1 MVNELMFAVFNAAAF
16 GMAIFVVA
24 AGLTLIFGLMRL
36 LNMAQGGFFMIGA
49 YTAYSVMGRDVQSLW
64 LFLFAA
70 LVGGIVVALL
80 GLVTDRLVLR
90 RLRNVD
96 PHYVLIATFALMMVC
111 SGVTKLVWGVDFFSV
126 NPPPGLDQP
135 LNPFGMFF
143 SAYQIFVIAAGVLVY
158 IVLEVAIHRM
168 WFGKLMQALAAD
180 PWMAGVLG
188 LNVSFGIALSV
199 MASFFL
205 AGLAGGLLLPNQSLS
220 TGLGDSYLMFAF
232 FAVIIGG
239 LGNIRGAF
247 IGSLV
252 LGLVQSL
259 NTVLLPSLPGLAI
272 YVVLAAFLLWKPNG
286 LFPAVGAQADSG
298 SEAHGSGALHR
309 PRIPRG
315 VWQVLGVATV
325 GILATLPLW
334 VNAGPLYVVGTVL
347 VQVIFALSWNI
358 LFGYTGLV
366 SFGHAGFFAIGAY
379 LAALALRHIAGVPF
393 LGVLATAALF
403 GACAAWVVGVLAL
416 RRMSGVFL
424 AVLTVALAEALRLI
438 IGFSTLLGREDGI
451 TDIPRPVL
459 DLGLLRIDLT
469 SSSAYYWFLLVAT
482 VLITAFLWWLL
493 HSRFGRTLQTVRQ
506 DAERAAFMGTN
517 VARYRLAAFV
527 ISGAVAAVAGALY
540 APWSRIVTV
549 EEVHWLAS
557 AQPMLNTLLGGVSS
571 FWGPVVGAG
580 LFAAITY
587 ATRTLVGLSE
597 LIVGTGLLAI
607 ILLAPNGAVGLW
619 RSVEERLWGRR
630 PAVPAGDAA
639 GDAAGEP
646 VAREARVPAIGKL
659 EAGGAR

>member
-1 MVNELMFAVFNAAAF
+1 MINELMFAVFNAAAF

-64 LFLFAA
+64 MFLLAA

-143 SAYQIFVIAAGVLVY
+143 SAYQIFVIAAGLLVY

-220 TGLGDSYLMFAF
+220 TGLGDSYLMYAF

-259 NTVLLPSLPGLAI
+259 NTVLLPSVPGLAI

-286 LFPAVGAQADSG
+286 LFPSVGAQAESG
-298 SEAHGSGALHR
+298 NEAHGSGALHR

-325 GILATLPLW
+325 GMLATLPLW

-393 LGVLATAALF
+393 LGVLAAAALF

-438 IGFSTLLGREDGI
+438 IGFSTFLGREDGI

-459 DLGLLRIDLT
+459 DLGLLQIDLT

-506 DAERAAFMGTN
+506 DAERAAFMGTH

-639 GDAAGEP
+639 GEP
-646 VAREARVPAIGKL
+646 VARDARLPAVGKL

>member
-1 MVNELMFAVFNAAAF
+1 VVNELMFAVFNAAAF

-49 YTAYSVMGRDVQSLW
+49 YTAYSVMGRDVQSLGM
-64 LFLFAA
+64 FLFAS
-70 LVGGIVVALL
+70 LVGGVVVALL
-80 GLVTDRLVLR
+80 GLVTDRLVLK
-90 RLRNVD
+90 RLRHVD

-111 SGVTKLVWGVDFFSV
+111 TGVTKLIWGVDFFSV

-135 LNPFGMFF
+135 LNPFGLFF
-143 SAYQIFVIAAGVLVY
+143 SAYQLFVIGAGIAVY
-158 IVLEVAIHRM
+158 LVLEVAIHRL

-180 PWMAGVLG
+180 PWMSGVLG

-205 AGLAGGLLLPNQSLS
+205 AGLAGGMLLPNQSLS
-220 TGLGDSYLMFAF
+220 TGLGDSYLMYAF

-259 NTVLLPSLPGLAI
+259 NTVLLPSVPGLAI
-272 YVVLAAFLLWKPNG
+272 YVVLAGFLLWKPNG
-286 LFPAVGAQADSG
+286 LFPAVGLQGESHAQADS
-298 SEAHGSGALHR
+298 SGGLHR
-309 PRIPRG
+309 ARISRP
-315 VWQVLGVATV
+315 VWQALGTATV
-325 GILATLPLW
+325 VLLATLPLW

-347 VQVIFALSWNI
+347 IQIVFALSWNI
-358 LFGYTGLV
+358 LFGYAGLV

-379 LAALALRHIAGVPF
+379 LTALALRHIEGVPF
-393 LGVLATAALF
+393 LGVLVCAALF
-403 GACAAWVVGVLAL
+403 GAMAAWGIGVLAL
-416 RRMSGVFL
+416 RRMTGVFL

-438 IGFSTLLGREDGI
+438 IGFSTFLGREDGI
-451 TDIPRPVL
+451 TDIPRPAL
-459 DLGLLRIDLT
+459 DFGLFRIDLT
-469 SSSAYYWFLLVAT
+469 SSNAYYWFLLVTT
-482 VLITAFLWWLL
+482 VLITGFLWWLL
-493 HSRFGRTLQTVRQ
+493 HSRFGRTLQTIRQ
-506 DAERAAFMGTN
+506 DSERAAFMGTN

-527 ISGAVAAVAGALY
+527 ISGAVAAVAGAMY

-549 EEVHWLAS
+549 EEVNWLAS

-580 LFAAITY
+580 LFATITY
-587 ATRTLVGLSE
+587 ATRTMMGLSE

-607 ILLAPNGAVGLW
+607 ILLAPNGAVGVW
-619 RSVEERLWGRR
+619 RSIEERIWGRR
-630 PAVPAGDAA
+630 PALNAKAATTPASPG
-639 GDAAGEP
+639 
-646 VAREARVPAIGKL
+646 GKL
-659 EAGGAR
+659 ETGGVR

>member
-64 LFLFAA
+64 MFLLAA

-90 RLRNVD
+90 RLRDVD

-111 SGVTKLVWGVDFFSV
+111 TGVTKLIWGVDFFSV

-143 SAYQIFVIAAGVLVY
+143 SAYQIFVIAAGLVVY
-158 IVLEVAIHRM
+158 IVLELAIHRM

-259 NTVLLPSLPGLAI
+259 NTVLLPSVPGLAI
-272 YVVLAAFLLWKPNG
+272 YVVLAAFLLWKPSG
-286 LFPAVGAQADSG
+286 LFPAVGAQA
-298 SEAHGSGALHR
+298 EAGAESHGSGALHR
-309 PRIPRG
+309 PRISRG

-325 GILATLPLW
+325 GVLATLPLW

-393 LGVLATAALF
+393 LGVLAGAALL
-403 GACAAWVVGVLAL
+403 GAIAAWVIGVLAL

-424 AVLTVALAEALRLI
+424 AVLTVALAEALRLV
-438 IGFSTLLGREDGI
+438 IGFSTFLGREDGI
-451 TDIPRPVL
+451 TDIPRPAL
-459 DLGLLRIDLT
+459 DFGLFRIDLA
-469 SSSAYYWFLLVAT
+469 SSNAYYWFLLAAT

-571 FWGPVVGAG
+571 FWGPVIGAG
-580 LFAAITY
+580 LFATITY

-619 RSVEERLWGRR
+619 RNVEERLWGRKPR
-630 PAVPAGDAA
+630 APSTV
-639 GDAAGEP
+639 EP
-646 VAREARVPAIGKL
+646 VKDARVSPVAKL
-659 EAGGAR
+659 EAEGAR

>member
-1 MVNELMFAVFNAAAF
+1 MFAVFNAAAF
-16 GMAIFVVA
+16 GMAIFLVA
-24 AGLTLIFGLMRL
+24 AGLTVIFGLLRL

-49 YTAYSVMGRDVQSLW
+49 YTAYSVMGRDVQSLG
-64 LFLFAA
+64 LFLLAA
-70 LVGGIVVALL
+70 FVGACVVALL
-80 GLVTDRLVLR
+80 GLLTDRLVLR

-111 SGVTKLVWGVDFFSV
+111 AGVTKLVWGVDFFSV

-143 SAYQIFVIAAGVLVY
+143 SAYQLFVIGAGLITY
-158 IVLEVAIHRM
+158 AVLEVAIHRM

-180 PWMAGVLG
+180 PWMAGVMG
-188 LNVSFGIALSV
+188 LNVSFGVALSV

-220 TGLGDSYLMFAF
+220 TGLGDSYLMYAF

-247 IGSLV
+247 VGSLV

-259 NTVLLPSLPGLAI
+259 NTVLLPSMPGLAI

-286 LFPAVGAQADSG
+286 LFPAVGVQNDSSHEVHAVG
-298 SEAHGSGALHR
+298 THR
-309 PRIPRG
+309 PRIARST
-315 VWQVLGVATV
+315 WRALGAALVA
-325 GILATLPLW
+325 ILATLPLW

-347 VQVIFALSWNI
+347 IQVIFALSWNI

-379 LAALALRHIAGVPF
+379 LAALLLKNVAGFPFAGVL
-393 LGVLATAALF
+393 LGAALL
-403 GACAAWVVGVLAL
+403 GAAAAWVIGILAL

-438 IGFSTLLGREDGI
+438 IGFSSWLGREDGI
-451 TDIPRPVL
+451 TDIPRPKL
-459 DLGLLRIDLT
+459 DLLVATLDI
-469 SSSAYYWFLLVAT
+469 SSANGYYWFLLAGT
-482 VLITAFLWWLL
+482 VLITALLWWVL
-493 HSRFGRTLQTVRQ
+493 HSGFGRTLQTIRQ

-517 VARYRLAAFV
+517 VAAYRLAAFV
-527 ISGAVAAVAGALY
+527 LSGAVAAVAGAMY

-580 LFAAITY
+580 LFAAIAY
-587 ATRTLVGLSE
+587 STRTLIGLSE

-619 RSVEERLWGRR
+619 RQLEARLWRR
-630 PAVPAGDAA
+630 PAEAPAASAA
-639 GDAAGEP
+639 APGSAALGRLEQ
-646 VAREARVPAIGKL
+646 EAVR
-659 EAGGAR
+659 

>member
-1 MVNELMFAVFNAAAF
+1 MANEILFAFFNAAAF

-24 AGLTLIFGLMRL
+24 AGLTLIFGLLRL

-49 YTAYSVMGRDVQSLW
+49 YVAYSVMGRDVQSLGM
-64 LFLFAA
+64 FLLAA
-70 LVGGIVVALL
+70 LAGGVVTALL

-111 SGVTKLVWGVDFFSV
+111 TGVTKLIWGVDFFSV

-135 LNPFGMFF
+135 LNPFGLFF
-143 SAYQIFVIAAGVLVY
+143 SAYQIFVIAAGVVVY

-180 PWMAGVLG
+180 PWMSGVLG

-199 MASFFL
+199 MASFLL

-220 TGLGDSYLMFAF
+220 TGLGDSYLMYAF

-259 NTVLLPSLPGLAI
+259 NTVLLPSVPGLAI

-286 LFPAVGAQADSG
+286 LFPAVGMQAEG
-298 SEAHGSGALHR
+298 AHESHGGGALHR
-309 PRIPRG
+309 PRVPRR
-315 VWQVLGVATV
+315 VWQGLGLLLVAVLAS
-325 GILATLPLW
+325 LPLW
-334 VNAGPLYVVGTVL
+334 VGAGPLYVVGTVL

-379 LAALALRHIAGVPF
+379 LTALALRHVEGVPF
-393 LGVLATAALF
+393 LGVLAAAALF
-403 GACAAWVVGVLAL
+403 GAVAAWGIGALAL
-416 RRMSGVFL
+416 RRMTGVFL

-438 IGFSTLLGREDGI
+438 IGFSSFLGREDGI
-451 TDIPRPVL
+451 TDIPRPK
-459 DLGLLRIDLT
+459 LGLGVVQIDLT
-469 SSSAYYWFLLVAT
+469 NSNAYYLFLLVAC
-482 VLITAFLWWLL
+482 VLITALLWWVL
-493 HSRFGRTLQTVRQ
+493 HSRFGRTLQTIRQ
-506 DAERAAFMGTN
+506 DPERAAFMGTN

-527 ISGAVAAVAGALY
+527 ISGSVAAVAGALY

-597 LIVGTGLLAI
+597 LIVGCGLLAI

-619 RSVEERLWGRR
+619 RSLEARLWGPR
-630 PAVPAGDAA
+630 PTREPHSPPR
-639 GDAAGEP
+639 P
-646 VAREARVPAIGKL
+646 VATGDVQPV
-659 EAGGAR
+659 GGVR

>member
-1 MVNELMFAVFNAAAF
+1 MSNEILFAFFNAAAF

-24 AGLTLIFGLMRL
+24 AGLTLIFGLLRL

-49 YTAYSVMGRDVQSLW
+49 YVAYSVMGRDVQSLGM
-64 LFLFAA
+64 FLLAA
-70 LVGGIVVALL
+70 LAGGVVVALL

-111 SGVTKLVWGVDFFSV
+111 TGVTKLVWGVDFFSV

-135 LNPFGMFF
+135 LNPFGLFF
-143 SAYQIFVIAAGVLVY
+143 SAYQIFVIAAGVVVY

-180 PWMAGVLG
+180 PWMSGVLG

-220 TGLGDSYLMFAF
+220 TGLGDSYLMYAF

-259 NTVLLPSLPGLAI
+259 NTVLLPAVPGLAI

-286 LFPAVGAQADSG
+286 LFPAVGMQAEG
-298 SEAHGSGALHR
+298 AHEAHGGGALHR
-309 PRIPRG
+309 PRVPRR
-315 VWQVLGVATV
+315 VWRGLGVLLVAV
-325 GILATLPLW
+325 LASLPLW
-334 VNAGPLYVVGTVL
+334 VGAGPLYVVGTVL

-379 LAALALRHIAGVPF
+379 LTALALRHVEGVPF
-393 LGVLATAALF
+393 LGVLAAAALF
-403 GACAAWVVGVLAL
+403 GAVAAWGIGVLAL
-416 RRMSGVFL
+416 RRMTGVFL

-438 IGFSTLLGREDGI
+438 IGFSSFLGREDGI
-451 TDIPRPVL
+451 TDIPRPR
-459 DLGLLRIDLT
+459 LGLGFVQFDLT
-469 SSSAYYWFLLVAT
+469 NSNAYYLFLLVAC
-482 VLITAFLWWLL
+482 VLITALLWWVL
-493 HSRFGRTLQTVRQ
+493 HSRFGRTLQTIRQ
-506 DAERAAFMGTN
+506 DPERAAFMGTN

-527 ISGAVAAVAGALY
+527 ISGSVAAVAGALY

-597 LIVGTGLLAI
+597 LIVGCGLLAI

-619 RSVEERLWGRR
+619 RSLEARLWGPR
-630 PAVPAGDAA
+630 PPRAPHPAPRPVATGDAQPAG
-639 GDAAGEP
+639 G
-646 VAREARVPAIGKL
+646 L
-659 EAGGAR
+659 Q

>member
-1 MVNELMFAVFNAAAF
+1 MINDLMFAVFNAAAF
-16 GMAIFVVA
+16 GMAIFLVA
-24 AGLTLIFGLMRL
+24 AGLTVIFGLLRL

-49 YTAYSVMGRDVQSLW
+49 YTAYSVMGRDVQSMGM
-64 LFLFAA
+64 FLLAA
-70 LVGGIVVALL
+70 LAGGIVVALL

-111 SGVTKLVWGVDFFSV
+111 TGVTKLVWGVDFFSV

-143 SAYQIFVIAAGVLVY
+143 SAYQIFVIGAGLLAY
-158 IVLEVAIHRM
+158 AVLEVGIHRM
-168 WFGKLMQALAAD
+168 WFGKLMQSLAAD
-180 PWMAGVLG
+180 PWMCGVMG
-188 LNVSFGIALSV
+188 LNVSLGIALSV

-205 AGLAGGLLLPNQSLS
+205 AGMAGGLLLPNQSLS
-220 TGLGDSYLMFAF
+220 TGLGDSYLMYAF

-259 NTVLLPSLPGLAI
+259 NTVLLPSVPGLAI

-286 LFPAVGAQADSG
+286 LFPAIGMNDDASH
-298 SEAHGSGALHR
+298 EAHATGTHR
-309 PRIPRG
+309 PRISRG
-315 VWQVLGVATV
+315 TWQALGAALIGVLAM
-325 GILATLPLW
+325 LPVW

-347 VQVIFALSWNI
+347 IQVVFALSWNI

-379 LAALALRHIAGVPF
+379 LAALVLKNFAGFPF
-393 LGVLATAALF
+393 LAVLVAASVL
-403 GACAAWVVGVLAL
+403 GAAAAWLVGILAL

-424 AVLTVALAEALRLI
+424 AVLTVALAEALRLV
-438 IGFSTLLGREDGI
+438 IGYSSWLGREDGI
-451 TDIPRPVL
+451 TDIPRPKL
-459 DLGLLRIDLT
+459 DFGITSIDI
-469 SSSAYYWFLLVAT
+469 SSSNGYYWFLLAAT
-482 VLITAFLWWLL
+482 VLITAVLWWVL
-493 HSRFGRTLQTVRQ
+493 HSGFGRTLQTIRQ
-506 DAERAAFMGTN
+506 DAERATFMGTN
-517 VARYRLAAFV
+517 VAAYRLAAFV
-527 ISGAVAAVAGALY
+527 LSGATAALAGALY

-571 FWGPVVGAG
+571 FWGPIVGAG
-580 LFAAITY
+580 LFAAIAY
-587 ATRTLVGLSE
+587 STRTLIGLSE
-597 LIVGTGLLAI
+597 LIVGAGLLAI

-619 RSVEERLWGRR
+619 RNLEERLWGR
-630 PAVPAGDAA
+630 PIAPEKGSALPPEHVQL
-639 GDAAGEP
+639 
-646 VAREARVPAIGKL
+646 VAL
-659 EAGGAR
+659 EQEGAR

>member
-1 MVNELMFAVFNAAAF
+1 MFAVFNAAAF

-64 LFLFAA
+64 MFLLAA

-90 RLRNVD
+90 RLRDVD

-111 SGVTKLVWGVDFFSV
+111 TGVTKLIWGVDFFSV

-143 SAYQIFVIAAGVLVY
+143 SAYQIFVIAAGLVIY
-158 IVLEVAIHRM
+158 IVLELAIHRM

-220 TGLGDSYLMFAF
+220 TGLGDSYLMYAF

-259 NTVLLPSLPGLAI
+259 NTVLLPSVPGLAI
-272 YVVLAAFLLWKPNG
+272 YVVLAAFLLWKPSG
-286 LFPAVGAQADSG
+286 LFPAVGAQA
-298 SEAHGSGALHR
+298 EAGAESHGSGALHR
-309 PRIPRG
+309 PHISRG

-325 GILATLPLW
+325 GVLATLPLW

-393 LGVLATAALF
+393 LGVLAGAALL
-403 GACAAWVVGVLAL
+403 GAIAAWVIGVLAL

-424 AVLTVALAEALRLI
+424 AVLTVALAEALRLV
-438 IGFSTLLGREDGI
+438 IGFSTFLGREDGI
-451 TDIPRPVL
+451 TDIPRPAL
-459 DLGLLRIDLT
+459 DFGLFRIDLA
-469 SSSAYYWFLLVAT
+469 SSNAYYWFLLAAT

-580 LFAAITY
+580 LFATITY

-619 RSVEERLWGRR
+619 RNVEERLWGRKPR
-630 PAVPAGDAA
+630 APSTV
-639 GDAAGEP
+639 EP
-646 VAREARVPAIGKL
+646 VKDGRVSPVAKL

>member
-1 MVNELMFAVFNAAAF
+1 MLNDLMFAVFNAAAF
-16 GMAIFVVA
+16 GMAIFLVA
-24 AGLTLIFGLMRL
+24 AGLTLIFGLLRL

-49 YTAYSVMGRDVQSLW
+49 YTAYSVMGRDVQSIGM
-64 LFLFAA
+64 FLLGVLA
-70 LVGGIVVALL
+70 GGVVVALL

-111 SGVTKLVWGVDFFSV
+111 TGVTKLIWGVDFFSV

-135 LNPFGMFF
+135 INALGLYF
-143 SAYQIFVIAAGVLVY
+143 SAYQLFVIGAGLVAY
-158 IVLEVAIHRM
+158 VVLEVVIHRM

-180 PWMAGVLG
+180 PWMSSVMG
-188 LNVSFGIALSV
+188 LNVSFGVALSV
-199 MASFFL
+199 MASFML

-220 TGLGDSYLMFAF
+220 TGLGDSYLMYAF

-259 NTVLLPSLPGLAI
+259 NTVLLPSVPGLAI
-272 YVVLAAFLLWKPNG
+272 YVVLAAFLLWKPTG
-286 LFPAVGAQADSG
+286 LFPAVGMQEESAHEAHASG
-298 SEAHGSGALHR
+298 SHR
-309 PRIPRG
+309 PRIARRT
-315 VWQVLGVATV
+315 WQVLGLALV
-325 GILATLPLW
+325 GLLATLPLW
-334 VNAGPLYVVGTVL
+334 VNAGPLYIVGTVL
-347 VQVIFALSWNI
+347 IQVMFALSWNI

-379 LAALALRHIAGVPF
+379 LAALVLKNVVGFPF
-393 LGVLATAALF
+393 VGVLLGAAVL
-403 GACAAWVVGVLAL
+403 GALVAWAIGLLAL

-424 AVLTVALAEALRLI
+424 AVLTVALAEALRLV
-438 IGFSTLLGREDGI
+438 IGFSSWLGREDGI
-451 TDIPRPVL
+451 TDIPRPKL
-459 DLGLLRIDLT
+459 DLGLFTIDT
-469 SSSAYYWFLLVAT
+469 SSANGYYWFLLAGTVAM
-482 VLITAFLWWLL
+482 TAVLWWVL
-493 HSRFGRTLQTVRQ
+493 HSGFGRTLQTIRQ

-517 VARYRLAAFV
+517 VAAYRLGAFV
-527 ISGAVAAVAGALY
+527 LSGAVAAVAGAMY
-540 APWSRIVTV
+540 APWARIVTV

-557 AQPMLNTLLGGVSS
+557 AQPMLNTLLGGVGS

-580 LFAAITY
+580 LFASIAY

-619 RSVEERLWGRR
+619 RQLEERLWRRWGAAPAHR
-630 PAVPAGDAA
+630 PAADASPAMPMAA
-639 GDAAGEP
+639 LNQE
-646 VAREARVPAIGKL
+646 VSR
-659 EAGGAR
+659 

>member
-1 MVNELMFAVFNAAAF
+1 MVNELLFAVFNAAAF

-49 YTAYSVMGRDVQSLW
+49 YTAYSVMGRDVQSLGM
-64 LFLFAA
+64 FLFAA
-70 LVGGIVVALL
+70 LVGGVVVALL
-80 GLVTDRLVLR
+80 GLVTDKLVLR

-111 SGVTKLVWGVDFFSV
+111 TGATKLIWGVDFFSV

-158 IVLEVAIHRM
+158 ALLEVAIHRM

-180 PWMAGVLG
+180 PWMSGVLG

-199 MASFFL
+199 MASFLL

-220 TGLGDSYLMFAF
+220 TGLGDSYLMYAF

-259 NTVLLPSLPGLAI
+259 NTVLLPSVPGLAI
-272 YVVLAAFLLWKPNG
+272 YVVLAAFLLWKPSG
-286 LFPAVGAQADSG
+286 LFPAVGAQAESG
-298 SEAHGSGALHR
+298 GESHGTGPLHR

-315 VWQVLGVATV
+315 VWQVLGVGTV
-325 GILATLPLW
+325 GVLATLPLW

-347 VQVIFALSWNI
+347 VQVVFALSWNI

-366 SFGHAGFFAIGAY
+366 SFGHAGFFALGAY
-379 LAALALRHIAGVPF
+379 LAALALRHVAGVPF
-393 LGVLATAALF
+393 LGVLGAAALL
-403 GACAAWVVGVLAL
+403 GACAAWVIGVLAL

-451 TDIPRPVL
+451 TDIPRPAL
-459 DLGLLRIDLT
+459 DFGVLRIDLA
-469 SSSAYYWFLLVAT
+469 SSNAYYWFLLVAT

-557 AQPMLNTLLGGVSS
+557 AQPMLNTLLGGVGS

-580 LFAAITY
+580 LFATITY

-630 PAVPAGDAA
+630 TTRPAEAPSRVA
-639 GDAAGEP
+639 P
-646 VAREARVPAIGKL
+646 VGKL

>member
-1 MVNELMFAVFNAAAF
+1 MLNDLMFAVFNAAAF
-16 GMAIFVVA
+16 GMAIFLVA
-24 AGLTLIFGLMRL
+24 AGLTLIFGLLRL

-49 YTAYSVMGRDVQSLW
+49 YTAYSVMGRDVQSIGM
-64 LFLFAA
+64 FLLGVLA
-70 LVGGIVVALL
+70 GGVVVALL

-111 SGVTKLVWGVDFFSV
+111 TGVTKLIWGVDFFSV

-135 LNPFGMFF
+135 INALGLYF
-143 SAYQIFVIAAGVLVY
+143 SVYQLFVIAAGLVAY
-158 IVLEVAIHRM
+158 VVLEVVIHRM

-180 PWMAGVLG
+180 PWMSSVMG
-188 LNVSFGIALSV
+188 LNVSFGVALSV
-199 MASFFL
+199 MASFML

-220 TGLGDSYLMFAF
+220 TGLGDSYLMYAF

-259 NTVLLPSLPGLAI
+259 NTVLLPSVPGLAI
-272 YVVLAAFLLWKPNG
+272 YVVLAAFLLWKPTG
-286 LFPAVGAQADSG
+286 LFPAVGMQEEG
-298 SEAHGSGALHR
+298 THEAHAGGSHR
-309 PRIPRG
+309 PRISRRT
-315 VWQVLGVATV
+315 WQVLGLALV
-325 GILATLPLW
+325 GVLATLPLW
-334 VNAGPLYVVGTVL
+334 VNAGPLYIVGSVL
-347 VQVIFALSWNI
+347 IQVMFALSWNI

-379 LAALALRHIAGVPF
+379 LAALVLKNVAGFPF
-393 LGVLATAALF
+393 VGVLLAAAVLG
-403 GACAAWVVGVLAL
+403 GAAAWAIGLLAL

-424 AVLTVALAEALRLI
+424 AVLTVALAEALRLV
-438 IGFSTLLGREDGI
+438 IGFSSWLGREDGI
-451 TDIPRPVL
+451 TDIPRPKL
-459 DLGLLRIDLT
+459 DLGLFTIDT
-469 SSSAYYWFLLVAT
+469 SSANGYYWFLLAGTVAM
-482 VLITAFLWWLL
+482 TAVLWWVL
-493 HSRFGRTLQTVRQ
+493 HSGFGRTLQTIRQ

-517 VARYRLAAFV
+517 VAAYRLGAFV
-527 ISGAVAAVAGALY
+527 LSGAVAAVAGAMY
-540 APWSRIVTV
+540 APWARIVTV

-557 AQPMLNTLLGGVSS
+557 AQPMLNTLLGGVGS

-580 LFAAITY
+580 LFASIAY

-597 LIVGTGLLAI
+597 LIVGTGLLTI

-619 RSVEERLWGRR
+619 RQLEERLWRRWRAAPAHR
-630 PAVPAGDAA
+630 PAADATPAMPMTALKQEGS
-639 GDAAGEP
+639 
-646 VAREARVPAIGKL
+646 
-659 EAGGAR
+659 

>member
-1 MVNELMFAVFNAAAF
+1 MTNDLLFAFFNAAAF

-24 AGLTLIFGLMRL
+24 AGLTLIFGLLRL

-49 YTAYSVMGRDVQSLW
+49 YVAYSVMGRDVQSLGM
-64 LFLFAA
+64 FLLAA
-70 LVGGIVVALL
+70 LAGGVVTALL

-111 SGVTKLVWGVDFFSV
+111 TGVTKLIWGVDFFSV

-135 LNPFGMFF
+135 LNPFGLFF
-143 SAYQIFVIAAGVLVY
+143 SAYQIFVIAAGVVVY

-180 PWMAGVLG
+180 PWMSGVLG

-199 MASFFL
+199 MASFLL

-220 TGLGDSYLMFAF
+220 TGLGDSYLMYAF

-259 NTVLLPSLPGLAI
+259 NTVLLPSVPGLAI

-286 LFPAVGAQADSG
+286 LFPAVGMQAEG
-298 SEAHGSGALHR
+298 AHEAHGGGVLHR
-309 PRIPRG
+309 PRVPRR
-315 VWQVLGVATV
+315 VWQGLGVLLVAV
-325 GILATLPLW
+325 LASLPLW
-334 VNAGPLYVVGTVL
+334 VGAGPLYVVGTVL

-379 LAALALRHIAGVPF
+379 LTALALRHVEGVPF
-393 LGVLATAALF
+393 LGVLAAAALF
-403 GACAAWVVGVLAL
+403 GAVAAWGIGALAL
-416 RRMSGVFL
+416 RRMTGVFL

-438 IGFSTLLGREDGI
+438 IGFSSFLGREDGI
-451 TDIPRPVL
+451 TDIPRPK
-459 DLGLLRIDLT
+459 LGLGVVQIDLT
-469 SSSAYYWFLLVAT
+469 NSNAYYLFLLAAC
-482 VLITAFLWWLL
+482 VLITALLWWVL
-493 HSRFGRTLQTVRQ
+493 HSRFGRTLQTIRQ
-506 DAERAAFMGTN
+506 DPERAAFMGTN

-527 ISGAVAAVAGALY
+527 ISGSVAAVAGALY

-597 LIVGTGLLAI
+597 LIVGCGLLAI

-619 RSVEERLWGRR
+619 RSLEARLWGPRAPREPHSPPR
-630 PAVPAGDAA
+630 PVATGDVQPAG
-639 GDAAGEP
+639 G
-646 VAREARVPAIGKL
+646 VR
-659 EAGGAR
+659 

>member
-1 MVNELMFAVFNAAAF
+1 MANEILFAFFNAAAF

-24 AGLTLIFGLMRL
+24 AGLTLIFGLLRL

-49 YTAYSVMGRDVQSLW
+49 YVAYSVMGRDVQSLGM
-64 LFLFAA
+64 FLLAA
-70 LVGGIVVALL
+70 LAGGVVTALL

-111 SGVTKLVWGVDFFSV
+111 TGVTKLIWGVDFFSV

-135 LNPFGMFF
+135 LNPFGLFF
-143 SAYQIFVIAAGVLVY
+143 SAYQIFVIAAGVVVY

-180 PWMAGVLG
+180 PWMSGVLG

-199 MASFFL
+199 MASFLL

-220 TGLGDSYLMFAF
+220 TGLGDSYLMYAF

-259 NTVLLPSLPGLAI
+259 NTVLLPSVPGLAI

-286 LFPAVGAQADSG
+286 LFPAVGMQAEG
-298 SEAHGSGALHR
+298 AHESHGGGALHR
-309 PRIPRG
+309 PRVPRR
-315 VWQVLGVATV
+315 VWQGLGVLLVAV
-325 GILATLPLW
+325 LASLPLW
-334 VNAGPLYVVGTVL
+334 VGAGPLYVVGTVL

-379 LAALALRHIAGVPF
+379 LTALALRHVEGVPF
-393 LGVLATAALF
+393 LGVLAAAALF
-403 GACAAWVVGVLAL
+403 GAVAAWGIGALAL
-416 RRMSGVFL
+416 RRMTGVFL

-438 IGFSTLLGREDGI
+438 IGFSSFLGREDGI
-451 TDIPRPVL
+451 TDIPRPKLGLGIVQL
-459 DLGLLRIDLT
+459 DLT
-469 SSSAYYWFLLVAT
+469 NSNAYYLFLLAAC
-482 VLITAFLWWLL
+482 VLITGLLWWVL
-493 HSRFGRTLQTVRQ
+493 HSRFGRTLQTIRQ
-506 DAERAAFMGTN
+506 DPERAAFMGTN

-527 ISGAVAAVAGALY
+527 ISGSVAAVAGALY

-597 LIVGTGLLAI
+597 LIVGCGLLAI

-619 RSVEERLWGRR
+619 RSLEARLWGPRAPREPHSAPR
-630 PAVPAGDAA
+630 PVATGDVQPAG
-639 GDAAGEP
+639 GL
-646 VAREARVPAIGKL
+646 R
-659 EAGGAR
+659 

>member
-1 MVNELMFAVFNAAAF
+1 MANEILFAFFNAAAF

-24 AGLTLIFGLMRL
+24 AGLTLIFGLLRL

-49 YTAYSVMGRDVQSLW
+49 YVAYSVMGRDVQSLGM
-64 LFLFAA
+64 FLLAA
-70 LVGGIVVALL
+70 LAGGVVTALL

-111 SGVTKLVWGVDFFSV
+111 TGVTKLIWGVDFFSV

-135 LNPFGMFF
+135 LNPFGLFF
-143 SAYQIFVIAAGVLVY
+143 SAYQIFVIAAGVVVY

-180 PWMAGVLG
+180 PWMSGVLG

-199 MASFFL
+199 MASFLL

-220 TGLGDSYLMFAF
+220 TGLGDSYLMYAF

-259 NTVLLPSLPGLAI
+259 NTVLLPAVPGLAI
-272 YVVLAAFLLWKPNG
+272 YVVLAAFLLWRPNG
-286 LFPAVGAQADSG
+286 LFPAVGMQAEG
-298 SEAHGSGALHR
+298 AHEAHGGGALHR
-309 PRIPRG
+309 PRVPRR
-315 VWQVLGVATV
+315 VWQGLGVLLVAV
-325 GILATLPLW
+325 LASLPLW
-334 VNAGPLYVVGTVL
+334 VGAGPLYVVGTVL

-379 LAALALRHIAGVPF
+379 LTALALRHVEGVPF
-393 LGVLATAALF
+393 LGVLAAAALF
-403 GACAAWVVGVLAL
+403 GAVAAWGIGALAL
-416 RRMSGVFL
+416 RRMTGVFL

-438 IGFSTLLGREDGI
+438 IGFSFFLGREDGI
-451 TDIPRPVL
+451 TDIPRPK
-459 DLGLLRIDLT
+459 LGLGIVQIDLT
-469 SSSAYYWFLLVAT
+469 NSNAYYLFLLAAC
-482 VLITAFLWWLL
+482 VLITALLWWVL
-493 HSRFGRTLQTVRQ
+493 HSRFGRTLQTIRQ

-597 LIVGTGLLAI
+597 LIVGCGLLAI

-619 RSVEERLWGRR
+619 RSLEARLWGPRTPREPHSAPR
-630 PAVPAGDAA
+630 PVATGDVQPAG
-639 GDAAGEP
+639 G
-646 VAREARVPAIGKL
+646 VR
-659 EAGGAR
+659 

>member
-1 MVNELMFAVFNAAAF
+1 MFAVFNAAAF

-64 LFLFAA
+64 MFLLAA

-220 TGLGDSYLMFAF
+220 TGLGDSYLMYAF

-259 NTVLLPSLPGLAI
+259 NTVLLPSVPGLAI

-286 LFPAVGAQADSG
+286 LFPSVGAQAESG

-325 GILATLPLW
+325 GMLATLPLW

-393 LGVLATAALF
+393 LGVLAAAALF
-403 GACAAWVVGVLAL
+403 GACAAWVIGVLAL

-438 IGFSTLLGREDGI
+438 IGFSTFLGREDGI

-506 DAERAAFMGTN
+506 DAERAAFMGTH

-630 PAVPAGDAA
+630 TGVPAGDAA
-639 GDAAGEP
+639 DEPMAHDA
-646 VAREARVPAIGKL
+646 RLPAVGKL

>member
-1 MVNELMFAVFNAAAF
+1 MSNEILFAFFNAAAF

-24 AGLTLIFGLMRL
+24 AGLTLIFGLLRL

-49 YTAYSVMGRDVQSLW
+49 YVAYSVMGRDVQSLGM
-64 LFLFAA
+64 FLLAA
-70 LVGGIVVALL
+70 LAGGVVVALL

-111 SGVTKLVWGVDFFSV
+111 TGVTKLVWGVDFFSV

-135 LNPFGMFF
+135 LNPFGLFF
-143 SAYQIFVIAAGVLVY
+143 SAYQIFVIAAGVVVY
-158 IVLEVAIHRM
+158 VVLEVAIHRM

-180 PWMAGVLG
+180 PWMSGVLG

-220 TGLGDSYLMFAF
+220 TGLGDSYLMYAF

-259 NTVLLPSLPGLAI
+259 NTVLLPAVPGLAI

-286 LFPAVGAQADSG
+286 LFPAVGMQAEG
-298 SEAHGSGALHR
+298 AHEAHGGGALHR
-309 PRIPRG
+309 PRVPRR
-315 VWQVLGVATV
+315 VWQGLGVLLVAV
-325 GILATLPLW
+325 LASLPLW
-334 VNAGPLYVVGTVL
+334 VGAGPLYVVGTVL

-379 LAALALRHIAGVPF
+379 LTALALRHVEGVPF
-393 LGVLATAALF
+393 LGVLAAAALF
-403 GACAAWVVGVLAL
+403 GAVAAWGIGVLAL
-416 RRMSGVFL
+416 RRMTGVFL

-438 IGFSTLLGREDGI
+438 IGFSSFLGREDGI
-451 TDIPRPVL
+451 TDIPRPR
-459 DLGLLRIDLT
+459 LGLGFVQFDLT
-469 SSSAYYWFLLVAT
+469 NSNAYYLFLLVAC
-482 VLITAFLWWLL
+482 VLITALLWWVL
-493 HSRFGRTLQTVRQ
+493 HSRFGRTLQTIRQ
-506 DAERAAFMGTN
+506 DPERAAFMGTN

-527 ISGAVAAVAGALY
+527 ISGSVAAVAGALY

-597 LIVGTGLLAI
+597 LIVGCGLLAI

-619 RSVEERLWGRR
+619 RSLEARLWGPR
-630 PAVPAGDAA
+630 PPRAPHPAPRPVATGDAQPAG
-639 GDAAGEP
+639 G
-646 VAREARVPAIGKL
+646 VQ
-659 EAGGAR
+659 

>member
-1 MVNELMFAVFNAAAF
+1 MTKDILFAFFNAAAF
-16 GMAIFVVA
+16 GMAIFLVA
-24 AGLTLIFGLMRL
+24 AGLTLIFGLLRL

-49 YTAYSVMGRDVQSLW
+49 YVSYSIMGRDVQSLGM
-64 LFLFAA
+64 FLLAA
-70 LVGGIVVALL
+70 LTGGVVVALL

-90 RLRNVD
+90 RLRDVD

-111 SGVTKLVWGVDFFSV
+111 TGVTKLIWGVDFFSV

-135 LNPFGMFF
+135 LSPFGLFF
-143 SAYQIFVIAAGVLVY
+143 SAYQIFVIAAGLLVY
-158 IVLEVAIHRM
+158 LVLEVAIHRL

-180 PWMAGVLG
+180 PWMSGVLG

-199 MASFFL
+199 MASFML

-220 TGLGDSYLMFAF
+220 TGLGDSYLMYAF

-259 NTVLLPSLPGLAI
+259 NTVLLPAVPGLAI

-286 LFPAVGAQADSG
+286 LFPAVGMQADAG
-298 SEAHGSGALHR
+298 HEARGAGALHR
-309 PRIPRG
+309 PRVPRR
-315 VWQVLGVATV
+315 VWQGLGAGLVVVLASLPAWV
-325 GILATLPLW
+325 G
-334 VNAGPLYVVGTVL
+334 AGPLYVVGTVL
-347 VQVIFALSWNI
+347 VQVVFALSWNI

-379 LAALALRHIAGVPF
+379 LAALALRHIDGVPF
-393 LGVLATAALF
+393 LGVLAAAALL
-403 GACAAWVVGVLAL
+403 GAVAAWAIGALAL
-416 RRMSGVFL
+416 RRMTGVFL

-438 IGFSTLLGREDGI
+438 IGFSSFLGREDGI
-451 TDIPRPVL
+451 TDIPRPKL
-459 DLGLLRIDLT
+459 GLGGWQIDLGN
-469 SSSAYYWFLLVAT
+469 SNAYYLFLLAAC
-482 VLITAFLWWLL
+482 VLITGLLWWLL
-493 HSRFGRTLQTVRQ
+493 HSRFGRTLQTIRQ
-506 DAERAAFMGTN
+506 DPERAAFMGTH

-527 ISGAVAAVAGALY
+527 ISGSVAAVAGALY

-580 LFAAITY
+580 LFATITY
-587 ATRTLVGLSE
+587 TTRTLVGLSE
-597 LIVGTGLLAI
+597 LIVGCGLLGI

-619 RSVEERLWGRR
+619 RSLEARLWGLRAPHEPQGAVR
-630 PAVPAGDAA
+630 PANPHEVQA
-639 GDAAGEP
+639 
-646 VAREARVPAIGKL
+646 
-659 EAGGAR
+659 AGGAR

>member
-1 MVNELMFAVFNAAAF
+1 MANEILFAFFNAAAF

-24 AGLTLIFGLMRL
+24 AGLTLIFGLLRL

-49 YTAYSVMGRDVQSLW
+49 YVAYSVMGRDVQSLGM
-64 LFLFAA
+64 FLLAA
-70 LVGGIVVALL
+70 LAGGVVVALL

-111 SGVTKLVWGVDFFSV
+111 TGVTKLVWGVDFFSV

-135 LNPFGMFF
+135 LNPFGLFF

-180 PWMAGVLG
+180 PWMSGVLG

-199 MASFFL
+199 MASFLL

-220 TGLGDSYLMFAF
+220 TGLGDSYLMYAF

-259 NTVLLPSLPGLAI
+259 NTVLLPSVPGLAI

-286 LFPAVGAQADSG
+286 LFPAVGMQAEG
-298 SEAHGSGALHR
+298 GHEAHGGGAMHR
-309 PRIPRG
+309 PRVPRR
-315 VWQVLGVATV
+315 VWQVLGAALIVVLASLPAWV
-325 GILATLPLW
+325 G
-334 VNAGPLYVVGTVL
+334 AGPLYVVGTVL
-347 VQVIFALSWNI
+347 VQVIFALSWNL

-379 LAALALRHIAGVPF
+379 LTALALRHVEGVPF
-393 LGVLATAALF
+393 LGVIAAAALF
-403 GACAAWVVGVLAL
+403 GATAAWAIGALAL
-416 RRMSGVFL
+416 RRMTGVFL

-438 IGFSTLLGREDGI
+438 IGFSSFLGREDGI
-451 TDIPRPVL
+451 TDIPRPK
-459 DLGLLRIDLT
+459 LGLGLVQIDLT
-469 SSSAYYWFLLVAT
+469 NSNTYYLFLLVCC
-482 VLITAFLWWLL
+482 VLITALLWWVL
-493 HSRFGRTLQTVRQ
+493 HSRFGRTLQTIRQ
-506 DAERAAFMGTN
+506 DPERAAFMGTN

-597 LIVGTGLLAI
+597 LIVGCGLLAI

-619 RSVEERLWGRR
+619 RSLEARLWGPRTPREPHGTPR
-630 PAVPAGDAA
+630 PVATGDAQPAG
-639 GDAAGEP
+639 G
-646 VAREARVPAIGKL
+646 VR
-659 EAGGAR
+659 

>member
-1 MVNELMFAVFNAAAF
+1 VINELMFAVFNAAAF

-64 LFLFAA
+64 MFLFAA
-70 LVGGIVVALL
+70 LVGGVVVALL

-111 SGVTKLVWGVDFFSV
+111 TGVTKLIWGVEFFSV

-135 LNPFGMFF
+135 LNPFGLFF
-143 SAYQIFVIAAGVLVY
+143 SSYQLFVIGAGVAVY
-158 IVLEVAIHRM
+158 LVLEVAIHRL
-168 WFGKLMQALAAD
+168 WLGKLMQALAAD
-180 PWMAGVLG
+180 PWMSGVLG

-199 MASFFL
+199 MASFLL

-239 LGNIRGAF
+239 LGNVRGAF

-259 NTVLLPSLPGLAI
+259 NTVLLPAVPGIAI
-272 YVVLAAFLLWKPNG
+272 YLVLAAFLLWKPNG
-286 LFPAVGAQADSG
+286 LFPAIGLQGDSS
-298 SEAHGSGALHR
+298 SEAHASNALSLS
-309 PRIPRG
+309 RIPRR
-315 VWQVLGVATV
+315 VWQVAGA
-325 GILATLPLW
+325 LAVFVLAMLPW
-334 VNAGPLYVVGTVL
+334 WINAGPLYVVGTVL
-347 VQVIFALSWNI
+347 IQIVFALSWNI

-379 LAALALRHIAGVPF
+379 LTALVLKYVTGVPF
-393 LGVLATAALF
+393 LVVLAAAALL
-403 GACAAWVVGVLAL
+403 GAIAAWGIGVLAL
-416 RRMSGVFL
+416 RRMTGVFL

-438 IGFSTLLGREDGI
+438 IGFSSFLGREDGI

-459 DLGLLRIDLT
+459 DFGLLRIDI
-469 SSSAYYWFLLVAT
+469 SSSNAYYWFLLVST
-482 VLITAFLWWLL
+482 VLLTAFLWWVL
-493 HSRFGRTLQTVRQ
+493 HGRFGRTLQTIRQ
-506 DAERAAFMGTN
+506 DAERATFMGTN

-527 ISGAVAAVAGALY
+527 LSGAIAALAGALY

-549 EEVHWLAS
+549 EEVTWLAS

-571 FWGPVVGAG
+571 FWGPVMGAG
-580 LFAAITY
+580 LFAAISY
-587 ATRTLVGLSE
+587 ATRTLIGLSE

-619 RSVEERLWGRR
+619 RSLQDKLWERLTAPPPRSGMRT
-630 PAVPAGDAA
+630 GDA
-639 GDAAGEP
+639 
-646 VAREARVPAIGKL
+646 R
-659 EAGGAR
+659 